1 MGRIDKQ
8 PPKCEA
14 VLAWTI
20 AALGCSPFTAVISLH
35 NAASTILLNPLL
47 WSTLGRHEFI
57 CDWISFARSAGA
69 NGQCFPQ

>member
-14 VLAWTI
+14 VLAWAI

-47 WSTLGRHEFI
+47 
-57 CDWISFARSAGA
+57 
-69 NGQCFPQ
+69 

>member
-14 VLAWTI
+14 VLAWALAI

-35 NAASTILLNPLL
+35 NASSTILLNPLL
-47 WSTLGRHEFI
+47 
-57 CDWISFARSAGA
+57 
-69 NGQCFPQ
+69 